1 MTTQPLPAVGAT
13 ATVTV
18 TPNPPAHVS
27 WLKKFGQEVLK
38 VLGVVAKDAAPVAQI
53 ATNVAAPLAELAL
66 PQFAPEIEIAKS
78 WVNKGLNL
86 ILLNESA
93 FAAVGQASNGPAK
106 FQAVLNGISQDLDA
120 WVANDFPGG
129 AELLK
134 GETYLA
140 DKTAYLTNYIN
151 STVAFLNSR
160 NAASL
165 NVAPTASATA
175 AASAALA
182 AVKAAQAAAPT
193 TGA

>member
-1 MTTQPLPAVGAT
+1 MTTPTLP
-13 ATVTV
+13 VTT
-18 TPNPPAHVS
+18 TPAPHVS
-27 WLKKFGQEVLK
+27 FLKKFGQEVLK
-38 VLGVVAKDAAPVAQI
+38 ILGVVAKDAAPIAQI

-93 FAAVGQASNGPAK
+93 FAAVGQAANGPAK

-129 AELLK
+129 AELIK

-140 DKTAYLTNYIN
+140 DKSAYLTSYIN

-160 NAASL
+160 NAA
-165 NVAPTASATA
+165 NIVVQPTASATA

-182 AVKAAQAAAPT
+182 AVKAAGVPTT